1 MCDPVGEIGLDL
13 DLYQPLVPQAE
24 KHHNL
29 RQLARI
35 LWTNMIKAK
44 SKPKDQYLNK
54 YPGSRETVMIELDRD
69 YKLINVASGGF

>member
-54 YPGSRETVMIELDRD
+54 YPGSRETVMIELDLD
-69 YKLINVASGGF
+69 YINVASGGF